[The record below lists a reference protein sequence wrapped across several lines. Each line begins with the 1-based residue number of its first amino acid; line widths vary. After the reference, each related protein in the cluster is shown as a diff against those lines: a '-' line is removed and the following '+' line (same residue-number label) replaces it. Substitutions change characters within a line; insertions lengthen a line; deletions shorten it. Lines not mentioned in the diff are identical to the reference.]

1 MSGGYGKSGVG
12 FGLTRDQ
19 SVEMIV
25 RTCIDNGITD
35 HRQIAYVL
43 ATAQHESR
51 NFAAPE
57 EDWGR
62 KQAVDLRY
70 FGGEE
75 YYGRGFAHLTHV
87 NNYER
92 LGEALGMGRE
102 LAEHPE
108 RAAEAEIATKVLV
121 VGMRDGMFGARL
133 SDNINADHVD
143 YRQARASVNGGELNN
158 GSPYPDSIATLATGW
173 ESQVAGLVQLVQ
185 QPDFQMPVPTAQVAA
200 VAIDLKRGDA
210 SEQVLEAQQY
220 LQRLDVRNNANAA
233 INPDGD
239 FGPSTEQAV
248 RRFQTERGITPANG
262 HIDDA
267 LLQRMRTDTLAVD
280 PDFKRR
286 TVTDLTGPLADGN
299 LGPGEKGEPV
309 FEMRRQLEALGYLP
323 VPNPRAERDARTFDA
338 GMQAAMREFQQDQGL
353 PLRPGNIIDEDARRQ
368 LNDAAVAR
376 EYAPTTEFAR
386 AENWPPERPPYTRTE
401 FQPEQVQARQQAAAA
416 QAAPA
421 PDATE
426 VTPAPSQPRSAVES
440 LSPNDAALF
449 ERIRQGTPD
458 DIGDGHVMQ
467 AVLESKR
474 NGIQDAE
481 RVDRVMVAG
490 DRLWVAGLIPGERA
504 SVDTAQ
510 PARSMDETAR
520 ELTGDNQQ
528 REQQLAIDTRQ
539 HENRGP
545 SLA

>member
-1 MSGGYGKSGVG
+1 MSGGYGKGGVG

-51 NFAAPE
+51 DFAAPE

-75 YYGRGFAHLTHV
+75 YFGRGFAHLTHV

-102 LAEHPE
+102 LVEHPE
-108 RAAEAEIATKVLV
+108 RAAQAEIATKVLV

-133 SDNINADHVD
+133 SDNVNANHAD
-143 YRQARASVNGGELNN
+143 YRQARASVNGGELIN
-158 GSPYPDSIATLATGW
+158 GSPYPDAIATLATGW
-173 ESQVAGLVQLVQ
+173 ESQVAGLVQRVQ
-185 QPDFQMPVPTAQVAA
+185 QPGFQMPVPTLQAPAGA
-200 VAIDLKRGDA
+200 MDLHRRDA
-210 SEQVLEAQQY
+210 NQQVLEAQQY
-220 LQRLDVRNNANAA
+220 LQRLDIRNNANAA
-233 INPDGD
+233 IKPDGD
-239 FGPSTEQAV
+239 FGASTEQAV
-248 RRFQTERGITPANG
+248 RRFQTERGISPANG
-262 HIDDA
+262 RIDDA
-267 LLQRMRTDTLAVD
+267 LLERMRSDTLAVD

-309 FEMRRQLEALGYLP
+309 FEMRRQLEALGYLTEP
-323 VPNPRAERDARTFDA
+323 KPRAEREARTFDA
-338 GMQAAMREFQQDQGL
+338 GMQAAMRTFQQDYGL
-353 PLRPGNIIDEDARRQ
+353 PLRPGGIIDADARRQ

-376 EYAPTTEFAR
+376 EHAPTTEFDR
-386 AENWPPERPPYTRTE
+386 AENWPPQRPPYTRAE
-401 FQPEQVQARQQAAAA
+401 FQPEQVQARQQAAANPPVA
-416 QAAPA
+416 GPA
-421 PDATE
+421 
-426 VTPAPSQPRSAVES
+426 TPEPALQPNGVES
-440 LSPNDAALF
+440 LSPRDAALF
-449 ERIRQGTPD
+449 ERIRQGVPGS
-458 DIGDGHVMQ
+458 IGDEHVMQ

-474 NGIQDAE
+474 NGIDDAA
-481 RVDRVMVAG
+481 RVDRVMMAG

-510 PARSMDETAR
+510 PARSMEQTVNDLA
-520 ELTGDNQQ
+520 GDNRQ
-528 REQQLAIDTRQ
+528 REHQLAVDSRQ
-539 HENRGP
+539 HESRGP
-545 SLA
+545 SMA

>member
-1 MSGGYGKSGVG
+1 MSEGYGKGGSG

-51 NFAAPE
+51 DFAAPE

-75 YYGRGFAHLTHV
+75 YFGRGFAHLTHV

-92 LGEALGMGRE
+92 LGEALGIGRE
-102 LAEHPE
+102 LVEHPE
-108 RAAEAEIATKVLV
+108 RAAQADIATKVLV
-121 VGMRDGMFGARL
+121 VGMRDGLFGARL
-133 SDNINADHVD
+133 SDNVNANHAD

-158 GSPYPDSIATLATGW
+158 GSPYPDAIATRATEW
-173 ESQVAGLVQLVQ
+173 ESQVAGLVQRVQ
-185 QPDFQMPVPTAQVAA
+185 QPGFQMPVPTPQTPTGAM
-200 VAIDLKRGDA
+200 DLHRGDA
-210 SEQVLEAQQY
+210 NQHVLEAQQY
-220 LQRLDVRNNANAA
+220 LQRLDIRNNANAA
-233 INPDGD
+233 IKPDGD
-239 FGPSTEQAV
+239 FGASTEQAV
-248 RRFQTERGITPANG
+248 RRFQTERGISPANG
-262 HIDDA
+262 RIDAA
-267 LLQRMRTDTLAVD
+267 LLERMRSDTLAVD

-309 FEMRRQLEALGYLP
+309 FEMRRQLEALGYLTE
-323 VPNPRAERDARTFDA
+323 PNPRAERDARTFDA
-338 GMQAAMREFQQDQGL
+338 GMQAAMRNFQQDYGL
-353 PLRPGNIIDEDARRQ
+353 PLRPGGVIDADARRQ
-368 LNDAAVAR
+368 LNDATVAR
-376 EYAPTTEFAR
+376 EHAPTTEFDR
-386 AENWPPERPPYTRTE
+386 AENWPPQRPPYTRAE
-401 FQPEQVQARQQAAAA
+401 FQPEQVQARQQAAANA
-416 QAAPA
+416 PVAGPAAP
-421 PDATE
+421 E
-426 VTPAPSQPRSAVES
+426 PAPQPNGMES
-440 LSPNDAALF
+440 LSPRDAALF
-449 ERIRQGTPD
+449 ERIRQGVPGT
-458 DIGDGHVMQ
+458 IGDEHVMQ

-474 NGIQDAE
+474 NGIDDAA
-481 RVDRVMVAG
+481 RVDRVMMAG

-510 PARSMDETAR
+510 PARSMEETVNDLA
-520 ELTGDNQQ
+520 GDNRQ
-528 REQQLAIDTRQ
+528 REHQLTLESRH

-545 SLA
+545 SMA

>member
-1 MSGGYGKSGVG
+1 MSEGYGKGGSG

-51 NFAAPE
+51 DFAAPE

-75 YYGRGFAHLTHV
+75 YFGRGFAHLTHV

-92 LGEALGMGRE
+92 LGEALGIGRE
-102 LAEHPE
+102 LVEHPE
-108 RAAEAEIATKVLV
+108 RAAQADIATKVLV
-121 VGMRDGMFGARL
+121 VGMRDGLFGARL
-133 SDNINADHVD
+133 SDNVNANHAD

-158 GSPYPDSIATLATGW
+158 GSPYPDAIAARATEW
-173 ESQVAGLVQLVQ
+173 ESQVAGLVQRVQ
-185 QPDFQMPVPTAQVAA
+185 QPGFQMPVTTPQAPTGAM
-200 VAIDLKRGDA
+200 DLHRGDA
-210 SEQVLEAQQY
+210 NQHVLEAQQY
-220 LQRLDVRNNANAA
+220 LQRLDIRNNANAA
-233 INPDGD
+233 IKPDGD
-239 FGPSTEQAV
+239 FGASTEQAV
-248 RRFQTERGITPANG
+248 RRFQTERGISPANG
-262 HIDDA
+262 RIDAA
-267 LLQRMRTDTLAVD
+267 LLERMRSDTLAVD

-309 FEMRRQLEALGYLP
+309 FEMRRQLEALGYLTE
-323 VPNPRAERDARTFDA
+323 PNPRAERDARTFDA
-338 GMQAAMREFQQDQGL
+338 GMQAAMRNFQQDYGL
-353 PLRPGNIIDEDARRQ
+353 PLRPGGVIDTDARRQ

-376 EYAPTTEFAR
+376 EHAPTTEFDR
-386 AENWPPERPPYTRTE
+386 AENWPPQRPPYTRAE
-401 FQPEQVQARQQAAAA
+401 FQPEQVQARQQAAANA
-416 QAAPA
+416 PVAGPAAP
-421 PDATE
+421 E
-426 VTPAPSQPRSAVES
+426 PAPQPNGMES
-440 LSPNDAALF
+440 LSPRDAALF
-449 ERIRQGTPD
+449 ERIRQGVPGT
-458 DIGDGHVMQ
+458 IGDEHVMQ

-474 NGIQDAE
+474 NGIDDAA
-481 RVDRVMVAG
+481 RVDRVMMAG

-510 PARSMDETAR
+510 PARSMEETVNDLA
-520 ELTGDNQQ
+520 GDNRQ
-528 REQQLAIDTRQ
+528 REHQLTLESRQ

-545 SLA
+545 SMA

>member
-1 MSGGYGKSGVG
+1 MSEGYGKGGSG

-25 RTCIDNGITD
+25 RSCIDNGITD

-51 NFAAPE
+51 DFAAPE

-75 YYGRGFAHLTHV
+75 YFGRGFAHLTHV

-102 LAEHPE
+102 LVEHPE
-108 RAAEAEIATKVLV
+108 RAAQAEIATKVLV

-133 SDNINADHVD
+133 SDHVNANHAD

-158 GSPYPDSIATLATGW
+158 GSPYPDAIAARATEW
-173 ESQVAGLVQLVQ
+173 ESQVAGLVQRVQ
-185 QPDFQMPVPTAQVAA
+185 QPGFQMPVPTLQAPAGA
-200 VAIDLKRGDA
+200 MDLHRGDA
-210 SEQVLEAQQY
+210 NQQVLEAQQY
-220 LQRLDVRNNANAA
+220 LQRLDIRNNANAA
-233 INPDGD
+233 IKPDGD
-239 FGPSTEQAV
+239 FGASTEQAV
-248 RRFQTERGITPANG
+248 RRFQTERGIDPANG
-262 HIDDA
+262 RIDDA
-267 LLQRMRTDTLAVD
+267 LLERMRSDTLAVD

-299 LGPGEKGEPV
+299 LAPGEKGEPV
-309 FEMRRQLEALGYLP
+309 FEMRRQLEALGYLTE
-323 VPNPRAERDARTFDA
+323 PNPRAERDARTFDA
-338 GMQAAMREFQQDQGL
+338 GMQAAMRNFQQDYGL
-353 PLRPGNIIDEDARRQ
+353 PLRPGGVIDADARRQ
-368 LNDAAVAR
+368 LNDATVAR
-376 EYAPTTEFAR
+376 EHAPTTEFDR
-386 AENWPPERPPYTRTE
+386 AENWPPQRPPYTRAE
-401 FQPEQVQARQQAAAA
+401 FQPEQVRARQQAAANPPVA
-416 QAAPA
+416 GPAAP
-421 PDATE
+421 E
-426 VTPAPSQPRSAVES
+426 PAPQPNGVES
-440 LSPNDAALF
+440 LSPRDAALF
-449 ERIRQGTPD
+449 ERIRQGVPGT
-458 DIGDGHVMQ
+458 IGDEHVMQ

-474 NGIQDAE
+474 NGIDDAA
-481 RVDRVMVAG
+481 RVDRVMMAG

-510 PARSMDETAR
+510 PARSMEESVNDLA
-520 ELTGDNQQ
+520 GDNRQ
-528 REQQLAIDTRQ
+528 REHQLALESRQ

-545 SLA
+545 SMA

>member
-19 SVEMIV
+19 SIEMIV

-51 NFAAPE
+51 DFAAPE

-121 VGMRDGMFGARL
+121 VGMRDGMFGTRL
-133 SDNINADHVD
+133 SNNINANHVD

-173 ESQVAGLVQLVQ
+173 ESQVAGLVQRVQ
-185 QPDFQMPVPTAQVAA
+185 QPDFQMPVPTNQAPAA
-200 VAIDLKRGDA
+200 AMDLQRGDA
-210 SEQVLEAQQY
+210 SQHVLEAQQY
-220 LQRLDVRNNANAA
+220 LQRLGMRNNANAE
-233 INPDGD
+233 IRPDGD
-239 FGPSTEQAV
+239 FGSSTEQAV
-248 RRFQTERGITPANG
+248 RRFQTERGISPANG
-262 HIDDA
+262 HIDEA
-267 LLQRMRTDTLAVD
+267 LLQRLRSDTLTLD

-299 LGPGEKGEPV
+299 LQPGERGEPV
-309 FEMRRQLEALGYLP
+309 FEMRRQLEALGYLAEPNPARSAPRAALMQTCRPRCASSSLIRACRCARAASLMKMRDASLTMLPWRGNMPPPPNSTASRTGRHSARPIP
-323 VPNPRAERDARTFDA
+323 VPNSSRTRCRH
-338 GMQAAMREFQQDQGL
+338 GS
-353 PLRPGNIIDEDARRQ
+353 RRQ
-368 LNDAAVAR
+368 PILQRLHPEPWN
-376 EYAPTTEFAR
+376 EYLH
-386 AENWPPERPPYTRTE
+386 
-401 FQPEQVQARQQAAAA
+401 
-416 QAAPA
+416 
-421 PDATE
+421 
-426 VTPAPSQPRSAVES
+426 SSAVPS
-440 LSPNDAALF
+440 SRFRRTMPRCSSASAGAHQALLAMSTSC
-449 ERIRQGTPD
+449 RRYWNPSATASRMPSVW
-458 DIGDGHVMQ
+458 IG
-467 AVLESKR
+467 
-474 NGIQDAE
+474 
-481 RVDRVMVAG
+481 
-490 DRLWVAGLIPGERA
+490 
-504 SVDTAQ
+504 
-510 PARSMDETAR
+510 
-520 ELTGDNQQ
+520 
-528 REQQLAIDTRQ
+528 
-539 HENRGP
+539 
-545 SLA
+545 

>member
-1 MSGGYGKSGVG
+1 MSEGYGKGGSG

-51 NFAAPE
+51 DFAAPE

-75 YYGRGFAHLTHV
+75 YFGRGFAHLTHV

-102 LAEHPE
+102 LVEHPE
-108 RAAEAEIATKVLV
+108 RAAQAEIATKVLV

-133 SDNINADHVD
+133 SDHVNANHAD

-158 GSPYPDSIATLATGW
+158 GSPYPDAIAARATEW
-173 ESQVAGLVQLVQ
+173 ESQVAGLVQRVQ
-185 QPDFQMPVPTAQVAA
+185 QPGFQMPVPTLQAPAGA
-200 VAIDLKRGDA
+200 MDLHRGDA
-210 SEQVLEAQQY
+210 NQQVLEAQQY
-220 LQRLDVRNNANAA
+220 LQRLDIRNNANAA
-233 INPDGD
+233 IKPDGD
-239 FGPSTEQAV
+239 FGASTEQAV
-248 RRFQTERGITPANG
+248 RRYQTERGIDPANG
-262 HIDDA
+262 RIDDA
-267 LLQRMRTDTLAVD
+267 LLERMRSDTLAVD

-309 FEMRRQLEALGYLP
+309 FEMRRQLEALGYLTE
-323 VPNPRAERDARTFDA
+323 PNPRAERDARTFDA
-338 GMQAAMREFQQDQGL
+338 GMQAAMRNFQQDYGL
-353 PLRPGNIIDEDARRQ
+353 PLRPGGVIDADARRQ

-376 EYAPTTEFAR
+376 EHAPTTEFDR
-386 AENWPPERPPYTRTE
+386 AENWPPQRPPYTRAE
-401 FQPEQVQARQQAAAA
+401 FQPEQVRARQQAAANPPVA
-416 QAAPA
+416 GPAAP
-421 PDATE
+421 E
-426 VTPAPSQPRSAVES
+426 PAPQPNGVES
-440 LSPNDAALF
+440 LSPRDAALF
-449 ERIRQGTPD
+449 ERIRQGVPGT
-458 DIGDGHVMQ
+458 IGDEHVMQ

-474 NGIQDAE
+474 NGIDDAA
-481 RVDRVMVAG
+481 RVDRVMMAG

-510 PARSMDETAR
+510 PARSMEESVNDLA
-520 ELTGDNQQ
+520 GDNRQ
-528 REQQLAIDTRQ
+528 REHQLALESRQ

-545 SLA
+545 SMA

>member
-1 MSGGYGKSGVG
+1 MSEGYGKGGSG

-51 NFAAPE
+51 DFAAPE

-75 YYGRGFAHLTHV
+75 YFGRGFAHLTHV

-92 LGEALGMGRE
+92 LGEALGIGRE
-102 LAEHPE
+102 LVEHPE
-108 RAAEAEIATKVLV
+108 RAAQADIATKVLV
-121 VGMRDGMFGARL
+121 VGMRDGLFGARL
-133 SDNINADHVD
+133 SDNVNANHAD

-158 GSPYPDSIATLATGW
+158 GSPYPDAIATRATEW
-173 ESQVAGLVQLVQ
+173 ESQVAGLVQRVQ
-185 QPDFQMPVPTAQVAA
+185 QPGFQMPVPTPQTPTGAM
-200 VAIDLKRGDA
+200 DLHRGDA
-210 SEQVLEAQQY
+210 NQHVLEAQQY

-233 INPDGD
+233 IKPDGD
-239 FGPSTEQAV
+239 FGASTEQAV
-248 RRFQTERGITPANG
+248 RRFQTERGISPANG
-262 HIDDA
+262 RIDAA
-267 LLQRMRTDTLAVD
+267 LLERMRSDTLAVD

-309 FEMRRQLEALGYLP
+309 FEMRRQLEALGYLTE
-323 VPNPRAERDARTFDA
+323 PNPRAERDARTFDA
-338 GMQAAMREFQQDQGL
+338 GMQAAMRNFQQDYGL
-353 PLRPGNIIDEDARRQ
+353 PLRPGGVIDTDARRQ

-376 EYAPTTEFAR
+376 EHAPTTEFDR
-386 AENWPPERPPYTRTE
+386 AENWPPQRPPYTRAE
-401 FQPEQVQARQQAAAA
+401 FQPEQVQARQQAAANA
-416 QAAPA
+416 PVAGPAAP
-421 PDATE
+421 E
-426 VTPAPSQPRSAVES
+426 PAPQPNGMES
-440 LSPNDAALF
+440 LSPRDAALF
-449 ERIRQGTPD
+449 ERIRQGVPGT
-458 DIGDGHVMQ
+458 IGDEHVMQ

-474 NGIQDAE
+474 NGIDDAA
-481 RVDRVMVAG
+481 RVDRVMMAG

-510 PARSMDETAR
+510 PARSMEETVNDLA
-520 ELTGDNQQ
+520 GDNRQ
-528 REQQLAIDTRQ
+528 REHQLTLESRH

-545 SLA
+545 SMA

>member
-1 MSGGYGKSGVG
+1 MSEGYGKGGSG

-51 NFAAPE
+51 DFAAPE

-75 YYGRGFAHLTHV
+75 YFGRGFAHLTHV

-102 LAEHPE
+102 LVEHPE
-108 RAAEAEIATKVLV
+108 RAAQAEIATKVLV

-133 SDNINADHVD
+133 SDHVNANHAD

-158 GSPYPDSIATLATGW
+158 GSPYPDAIAARATEW
-173 ESQVAGLVQLVQ
+173 ESQVAGLVQRVQ
-185 QPDFQMPVPTAQVAA
+185 QPGFQMPVPTLQAPAGA
-200 VAIDLKRGDA
+200 MDLHRGDA
-210 SEQVLEAQQY
+210 NQQVLEAQQY
-220 LQRLDVRNNANAA
+220 LQRLDIRNNANAA
-233 INPDGD
+233 IKPDGD
-239 FGPSTEQAV
+239 FGASTEQAV
-248 RRFQTERGITPANG
+248 RRFQTERGIDPANG
-262 HIDDA
+262 RIDDA
-267 LLQRMRTDTLAVD
+267 LLERMRSDTLAVD
-280 PDFKRR
+280 PNFKRR

-299 LGPGEKGEPV
+299 LAPGEKGEPV
-309 FEMRRQLEALGYLP
+309 FEMRRQLEALGYLTE
-323 VPNPRAERDARTFDA
+323 PNPRAERDARTFDA
-338 GMQAAMREFQQDQGL
+338 GMQAAMRNFQQDYGL
-353 PLRPGNIIDEDARRQ
+353 PLRPGGVIDADARRQ
-368 LNDAAVAR
+368 LNDATVAR
-376 EYAPTTEFAR
+376 EHAPTTEFDR
-386 AENWPPERPPYTRTE
+386 AENWPPQRPPYTRAE
-401 FQPEQVQARQQAAAA
+401 FQPEQVRARQQAAANPPVA
-416 QAAPA
+416 GPAAP
-421 PDATE
+421 E
-426 VTPAPSQPRSAVES
+426 PAPQPNGVES
-440 LSPNDAALF
+440 LSPRDAALF
-449 ERIRQGTPD
+449 ERIRQGVPGT
-458 DIGDGHVMQ
+458 IGDEHVMQ

-474 NGIQDAE
+474 NGIDDAA
-481 RVDRVMVAG
+481 RVDRVMMAG

-510 PARSMDETAR
+510 PARSMEESVNDLA
-520 ELTGDNQQ
+520 GDNRQ
-528 REQQLAIDTRQ
+528 REHQLALESRQ

-545 SLA
+545 SMA

>member
-1 MSGGYGKSGVG
+1 MSEGYGKGGSG
-12 FGLTRDQ
+12 FGLTRNQ

-51 NFAAPE
+51 DFAAPE

-75 YYGRGFAHLTHV
+75 YFGRGFAHLTHV
-87 NNYER
+87 TNYER

-102 LAEHPE
+102 LVEHPE
-108 RAAEAEIATKVLV
+108 RAARADIATKVLV

-133 SDNINADHVD
+133 SDNVNANHAD

-158 GSPYPDSIATLATGW
+158 GSPYPDAIATLATGW
-173 ESQVAGLVQLVQ
+173 ESQVAGLVQRVQ
-185 QPDFQMPVPTAQVAA
+185 QPGFQMPVPTAQAPA
-200 VAIDLKRGDA
+200 GAMDLHRGDA
-210 SEQVLEAQQY
+210 NQQVLEAQQY
-220 LQRLDVRNNANAA
+220 LQRLDIRNNANAA
-233 INPDGD
+233 IKPDGD
-239 FGPSTEQAV
+239 FGASTEQAV
-248 RRFQTERGITPANG
+248 RRFQTERGISPANG

-267 LLQRMRTDTLAVD
+267 LLERMRTDTLAVD

-286 TVTDLTGPLADGN
+286 TVTDLSGPLADGN

-309 FEMRRQLEALGYLP
+309 FEMRRQLEALGYLTE
-323 VPNPRAERDARTFDA
+323 PNPRAERQARTFDA
-338 GMQAAMREFQQDQGL
+338 GMQAAMRNFQQDYGL
-353 PLRPGNIIDEDARRQ
+353 PLRPGGVIDADARRQ

-376 EYAPTTEFAR
+376 EHAPTTEFDR
-386 AENWPPERPPYTRTE
+386 AENWPPQRPPYTRAE
-401 FQPEQVQARQQAAAA
+401 FQPEQVQARQQAAANPPVA
-416 QAAPA
+416 GPAPA
-421 PDATE
+421 E
-426 VTPAPSQPRSAVES
+426 PAPQRSGVES
-440 LSPNDAALF
+440 LSRRDAALF
-449 ERIRQGTPD
+449 ERIRQGVPGTV
-458 DIGDGHVMQ
+458 GDEHVMQ

-474 NGIQDAE
+474 NGIDDAA
-481 RVDRVMVAG
+481 RVDRVMMAG

-510 PARSMDETAR
+510 PARSMDDTVNDLSA
-520 ELTGDNQQ
+520 DNRQ
-528 REQQLAIDTRQ
+528 REQQLAIDSRQ

-545 SLA
+545 SMA

>member
-1 MSGGYGKSGVG
+1 MSEGYGKGGSG

-51 NFAAPE
+51 DFAAPE

-75 YYGRGFAHLTHV
+75 YFGRGFAHLTHV

-92 LGEALGMGRE
+92 LGEALGIGRE
-102 LAEHPE
+102 LVEHPE
-108 RAAEAEIATKVLV
+108 RAAQADIATKVLV
-121 VGMRDGMFGARL
+121 VGMRDGLFGARL
-133 SDNINADHVD
+133 SDNVNANHAD

-158 GSPYPDSIATLATGW
+158 GSPYPDAIATRATEW
-173 ESQVAGLVQLVQ
+173 ESQVAGLVQRVQ
-185 QPDFQMPVPTAQVAA
+185 QPGFQMPVPTPQAPTGAM
-200 VAIDLKRGDA
+200 DLHRGDA
-210 SEQVLEAQQY
+210 NQHVLEAQQY

-233 INPDGD
+233 IKPDGD
-239 FGPSTEQAV
+239 FGASTEQAV
-248 RRFQTERGITPANG
+248 RRFQTERGISPANG
-262 HIDDA
+262 RIDAA
-267 LLQRMRTDTLAVD
+267 LLERMRSDTLAVD

-309 FEMRRQLEALGYLP
+309 FEMRRQLEALGYLTE
-323 VPNPRAERDARTFDA
+323 PNPRAERDARTFDA
-338 GMQAAMREFQQDQGL
+338 GMQAAMRNFQQDYGL
-353 PLRPGNIIDEDARRQ
+353 PLRPGGVIDTDARRQ

-376 EYAPTTEFAR
+376 EHAPTTEFDR
-386 AENWPPERPPYTRTE
+386 AENWPPQRPPYTRAE
-401 FQPEQVQARQQAAAA
+401 FQPEQVQARQQAAANA
-416 QAAPA
+416 PVAGPAAP
-421 PDATE
+421 E
-426 VTPAPSQPRSAVES
+426 PAPQPNGMES
-440 LSPNDAALF
+440 LSPRDAALF
-449 ERIRQGTPD
+449 ERIRQGVPGT
-458 DIGDGHVMQ
+458 IGDEHVMQ

-474 NGIQDAE
+474 NGIDDAA
-481 RVDRVMVAG
+481 RVDRVMMAG

-510 PARSMDETAR
+510 PARSMEETVNDLA
-520 ELTGDNQQ
+520 GDNRQ
-528 REQQLAIDTRQ
+528 RERQLTLESRQ

-545 SLA
+545 SMA

>member
-1 MSGGYGKSGVG
+1 MSEGYGKGGSG

-25 RTCIDNGITD
+25 RTCIDNGVTD

-51 NFAAPE
+51 DFAAPE

-75 YYGRGFAHLTHV
+75 YFGRGFAHLTHV

-102 LAEHPE
+102 LVEHPE
-108 RAAEAEIATKVLV
+108 RAAQADIATKVLV
-121 VGMRDGMFGARL
+121 VGMRDGLFGARL
-133 SDNINADHVD
+133 SDNVNANHAD

-158 GSPYPDSIATLATGW
+158 GSPYPDAIATRATEW
-173 ESQVAGLVQLVQ
+173 ESQVAGLVQRVQ
-185 QPDFQMPVPTAQVAA
+185 QPGFQMPMPTPQAPAGA
-200 VAIDLKRGDA
+200 MDLHRGDA
-210 SEQVLEAQQY
+210 NQHVLEAQQY
-220 LQRLDVRNNANAA
+220 LQRLDIRNNANAA
-233 INPDGD
+233 IKPDGD
-239 FGPSTEQAV
+239 FGASTEQAV
-248 RRFQTERGITPANG
+248 RRFQTERGISPANG
-262 HIDDA
+262 RIDAA
-267 LLQRMRTDTLAVD
+267 LLERMRSDTLAVD

-309 FEMRRQLEALGYLP
+309 FEMRRQLEALGYLTE
-323 VPNPRAERDARTFDA
+323 PNPRAERDARTFDA
-338 GMQAAMREFQQDQGL
+338 GMQAAMRNFQQDYGL
-353 PLRPGNIIDEDARRQ
+353 PLRPGGVIDTDARRQ

-376 EYAPTTEFAR
+376 EHAPTTEFDR
-386 AENWPPERPPYTRTE
+386 AENWPPQRPPYTRAE
-401 FQPEQVQARQQAAAA
+401 FQPEQVQARQQAAANA
-416 QAAPA
+416 PVAGPAAP
-421 PDATE
+421 E
-426 VTPAPSQPRSAVES
+426 PAPQPNGMES
-440 LSPNDAALF
+440 LSPRDAALF
-449 ERIRQGTPD
+449 ERIRQGVPGT
-458 DIGDGHVMQ
+458 IGDEHVMQ

-474 NGIQDAE
+474 NGIDDAA
-481 RVDRVMVAG
+481 RVDRVMMAG

-510 PARSMDETAR
+510 PARSMEETVNDLA
-520 ELTGDNQQ
+520 GDNRQ
-528 REQQLAIDTRQ
+528 REHQLTLESRQ

-545 SLA
+545 SMA

>member
-1 MSGGYGKSGVG
+1 MSDGYGKSSVG

-19 SVEMIV
+19 SVAMIV

-51 NFAAPE
+51 DFAAPE

-133 SDNINADHVD
+133 SDHINSNHVD

-158 GSPYPDSIATLATGW
+158 GSPYPDSIAVLATGW
-173 ESQVAGLVQLVQ
+173 ETEVAGLVQRVQ
-185 QPDFQMPVPTAQVAA
+185 QPGFQMPVPTSQGPVAA
-200 VAIDLKRGDA
+200 MDLHRGDA
-210 SEQVLEAQQY
+210 SQHVFEAQQY
-220 LQRLDVRNNANAA
+220 LQRLGMRNNANVE
-233 INPDGD
+233 IKPDGD
-239 FGPSTEQAV
+239 FGASTEQAV
-248 RRFQTERGITPANG
+248 LRFQTERGIIPANG
-262 HIDDA
+262 HIDEA
-267 LLQRMRTDTLAVD
+267 LMQRLRADTLTLD

-286 TVTDLTGPLADGN
+286 SVTDLTGPLADGN
-299 LGPGEKGEPV
+299 LQPGERGEPV
-309 FEMRRQLEALGYLP
+309 FEMRRQLEALGYLTE
-323 VPNPRAERDARTFDA
+323 PNQRQERAARTYDA
-338 GMQAAMREFQQDQGL
+338 DMQAAMRSFQQDQGL
-353 PLRPGNIIDEDARRQ
+353 PLRPGGVIDGDARHQ
-368 LNDAAVAR
+368 LNDAAVAI
-376 EYAPTTEFAR
+376 EHAPTTEFDR
-386 AENWPPERPPYTRTE
+386 AENWPPQRPPYTRTE
-401 FQPEQVQARQQAAAA
+401 FQPDQVQARQQAVADPVVPASEQA
-416 QAAPA
+416 ELAWVQPGSAAP
-421 PDATE
+421 
-426 VTPAPSQPRSAVES
+426 S

-449 ERIRQGTPD
+449 QRIRDGAPD
-458 DIGDGHVMQ
+458 AVGDDHVLQ

-474 NGIQDAE
+474 NGIQSAE

-520 ELTGDNQQ
+520 ELSSESLQ
-528 REQQLAIDTRQ
+528 REQQWAIDTRQ

-545 SLA
+545 SLV

>member
-1 MSGGYGKSGVG
+1 MSEGYGKGGSG

-51 NFAAPE
+51 DFAAPE

-75 YYGRGFAHLTHV
+75 YFGRGFAHLTHV

-92 LGEALGMGRE
+92 LGEALGIGRE
-102 LAEHPE
+102 LVEHPE
-108 RAAEAEIATKVLV
+108 RAAQADIATKVLV
-121 VGMRDGMFGARL
+121 VGMRDGLFGARL
-133 SDNINADHVD
+133 SDNVNANHAD

-158 GSPYPDSIATLATGW
+158 GSPYPDAIATRATEW
-173 ESQVAGLVQLVQ
+173 ESQVAGLVQRVQ
-185 QPDFQMPVPTAQVAA
+185 QPGFQMPVPTPQTPTGAM
-200 VAIDLKRGDA
+200 DLHRGDA
-210 SEQVLEAQQY
+210 NQHVLEAQQY

-233 INPDGD
+233 IKPDGD
-239 FGPSTEQAV
+239 FGASTEQAV
-248 RRFQTERGITPANG
+248 RRFQTERGISPANG
-262 HIDDA
+262 RIDAA
-267 LLQRMRTDTLAVD
+267 LLERMRSDTLAVD

-309 FEMRRQLEALGYLP
+309 FEMRRQLEALGYLTE
-323 VPNPRAERDARTFDA
+323 PNPRAERDARTFDA
-338 GMQAAMREFQQDQGL
+338 GMQAAMRNFQQAYGL
-353 PLRPGNIIDEDARRQ
+353 PLRPGGVIDTDARRQ

-376 EYAPTTEFAR
+376 EHAPTTEFDR
-386 AENWPPERPPYTRTE
+386 AENWPPQRPPYTRAE
-401 FQPEQVQARQQAAAA
+401 FQPEQVQARQQAAANA
-416 QAAPA
+416 PVAGPAAP
-421 PDATE
+421 E
-426 VTPAPSQPRSAVES
+426 PAPQPNGMES
-440 LSPNDAALF
+440 LSPRDAALF
-449 ERIRQGTPD
+449 ERIRQGVPGT
-458 DIGDGHVMQ
+458 IGDEHVMQ

-474 NGIQDAE
+474 NGIDDAA
-481 RVDRVMVAG
+481 RVDRVMMAG

-510 PARSMDETAR
+510 PARSMEETVNDLA
-520 ELTGDNQQ
+520 GDNRQ
-528 REQQLAIDTRQ
+528 REHQLTLESRQ

-545 SLA
+545 SMA

>member
-1 MSGGYGKSGVG
+1 MSEGYGKGGVG

-51 NFAAPE
+51 DFAAPE

-75 YYGRGFAHLTHV
+75 YFGRGFAHLTHV

-102 LAEHPE
+102 LVEHPE
-108 RAAEAEIATKVLV
+108 RAAQAEIATKVLV

-133 SDNINADHVD
+133 SDNVNANHAD

-158 GSPYPDSIATLATGW
+158 GSPYPDAIATRATEW
-173 ESQVAGLVQLVQ
+173 ESQVAGLVQRVQ
-185 QPDFQMPVPTAQVAA
+185 QPGFQMPVPTFQAPAGA
-200 VAIDLKRGDA
+200 MDLHRGDA
-210 SEQVLEAQQY
+210 NQQVLEAQQY
-220 LQRLDVRNNANAA
+220 LQRLDIRNNANAA
-233 INPDGD
+233 IKPDGD
-239 FGPSTEQAV
+239 FGASTEQAV
-248 RRFQTERGITPANG
+248 RRFQTERGISPANG
-262 HIDDA
+262 RIDDA
-267 LLQRMRTDTLAVD
+267 LLERMRSDTLAVD

-309 FEMRRQLEALGYLP
+309 FEMRRQLEALGYLTE
-323 VPNPRAERDARTFDA
+323 PNPRAERDARTFDT
-338 GMQAAMREFQQDQGL
+338 GMQAAMRNFQQDYGL
-353 PLRPGNIIDEDARRQ
+353 PLRPGGVIDADTRRQ

-376 EYAPTTEFAR
+376 EHAPTTEFDR
-386 AENWPPERPPYTRTE
+386 AENWPPQRPPYTRAE
-401 FQPEQVQARQQAAAA
+401 FQPEQVQARQQAAANPPVA
-416 QAAPA
+416 GPATPEPA
-421 PDATE
+421 P
-426 VTPAPSQPRSAVES
+426 QPNGVES
-440 LSPNDAALF
+440 LSPRDAALF
-449 ERIRQGTPD
+449 ERIRQGAPGT
-458 DIGDGHVMQ
+458 IGDEHVMQ

-474 NGIQDAE
+474 NGIDDAA
-481 RVDRVMVAG
+481 RVDRVMMAG

-510 PARSMDETAR
+510 PARSMDDTVND
-520 ELTGDNQQ
+520 LSTDNRQ
-528 REQQLAIDTRQ
+528 REQQIALDSRQ

-545 SLA
+545 SMA

>member
-1 MSGGYGKSGVG
+1 MSEGYGKGGSG

-25 RTCIDNGITD
+25 RTCIDNGVTD

-51 NFAAPE
+51 DFAAPE

-75 YYGRGFAHLTHV
+75 YFGRGFAHLTHV

-102 LAEHPE
+102 LVEHPE
-108 RAAEAEIATKVLV
+108 RAAQADIATKVLV
-121 VGMRDGMFGARL
+121 VGMRDGLFGARL
-133 SDNINADHVD
+133 SDNVNANHAD

-158 GSPYPDSIATLATGW
+158 GSPYPDAIATRATEW
-173 ESQVAGLVQLVQ
+173 ESQVAGLVQRVQ
-185 QPDFQMPVPTAQVAA
+185 QPGFQMPMPTPQAPAGA
-200 VAIDLKRGDA
+200 MDLHRGDA
-210 SEQVLEAQQY
+210 NHHVLEAQQY
-220 LQRLDVRNNANAA
+220 LQRLDIRNNANAA
-233 INPDGD
+233 IKPDGD
-239 FGPSTEQAV
+239 FGASTEQAV
-248 RRFQTERGITPANG
+248 RRFQTERGISPANG
-262 HIDDA
+262 RIDAA
-267 LLQRMRTDTLAVD
+267 LLERMRSDTLAVD

-309 FEMRRQLEALGYLP
+309 FEMRRQLEALGYLTE
-323 VPNPRAERDARTFDA
+323 PNPRAERDARTFDA
-338 GMQAAMREFQQDQGL
+338 GMQAAMRNFQQDYGL
-353 PLRPGNIIDEDARRQ
+353 PLRPGGVIDTDARRQ

-376 EYAPTTEFAR
+376 EHAPTTEFDR
-386 AENWPPERPPYTRTE
+386 AENWPPQRPPYTRAE
-401 FQPEQVQARQQAAAA
+401 FQPEQVQARQQAAANA
-416 QAAPA
+416 PVAGPAAP
-421 PDATE
+421 E
-426 VTPAPSQPRSAVES
+426 PAPQPNGMES
-440 LSPNDAALF
+440 LSPRDAALF
-449 ERIRQGTPD
+449 ERIRQGVPGT
-458 DIGDGHVMQ
+458 IGDEHVMQ

-474 NGIQDAE
+474 NGIDDAA
-481 RVDRVMVAG
+481 RVDRVMMAG

-510 PARSMDETAR
+510 PARSMEETVNDLA
-520 ELTGDNQQ
+520 GDNRQ
-528 REQQLAIDTRQ
+528 REHQLTLESRQ

-545 SLA
+545 SMA

>member
-19 SVEMIV
+19 SIEMIV

-51 NFAAPE
+51 DFAAPE

-121 VGMRDGMFGARL
+121 VGMRDGMFGTRL
-133 SDNINADHVD
+133 SNNINANHVD

-173 ESQVAGLVQLVQ
+173 ESQVAGLVQRVQ
-185 QPDFQMPVPTAQVAA
+185 QPDFQMPVPTNQAPAA
-200 VAIDLKRGDA
+200 AMDLQRGDA
-210 SEQVLEAQQY
+210 SQHVLEAQQY
-220 LQRLDVRNNANAA
+220 LQRLGMRNNANAE
-233 INPDGD
+233 IRPDGD
-239 FGPSTEQAV
+239 FGSSTEQAV
-248 RRFQTERGITPANG
+248 RRFQTERGISPANG
-262 HIDDA
+262 HIDEA
-267 LLQRMRTDTLAVD
+267 LLQRLRSDTLTLD

-299 LGPGEKGEPV
+299 LQPGERGEPV
-309 FEMRRQLEALGYLP
+309 FEMRRQLEALGYLAE
-323 VPNPRAERDARTFDA
+323 PNPRQERAARSFDA
-338 GMQAAMREFQQDQGL
+338 DMQAAMREFQLDQGL
-353 PLRPGNIIDEDARRQ
+353 PLRPGGIIDEDARRQ

-376 EYAPTTEFAR
+376 EHAPTTEFDR
-386 AENWPPERPPYTRTE
+386 VENWPPQRPPYTRAE
-401 FQPEQVQARQQAAAA
+401 FQPDQVQVRQQATANPAALAPGAMERVPA
-416 QAAPA
+416 Q
-421 PDATE
+421 
-426 VTPAPSQPRSAVES
+426 QRSPFES

-449 ERIRQGTPD
+449 ERIRGGTPGA
-458 DIGDGHVMQ
+458 IGDEYVLQ

-474 NGIQDAE
+474 NGIQNAE

-510 PARSMDETAR
+510 PARSIHDTAR
-520 ELTGDNQQ
+520 ELSNDNQQ
-528 REQQLAIDTRQ
+528 REQQWAMDTRQ

>member
-1 MSGGYGKSGVG
+1 MSEGYGKGGSG

-51 NFAAPE
+51 DFAAPE

-75 YYGRGFAHLTHV
+75 YFGRGFAHLTHV

-102 LAEHPE
+102 LVEHPE
-108 RAAEAEIATKVLV
+108 RAAQADIATKVLV
-121 VGMRDGMFGARL
+121 VGMRDGLFGARL
-133 SDNINADHVD
+133 SDNVNANHAD

-158 GSPYPDSIATLATGW
+158 GSPYPDAIATRATEW
-173 ESQVAGLVQLVQ
+173 ESQVAGLVQRVQ
-185 QPDFQMPVPTAQVAA
+185 QPGFQMPVPPPQAPTGAM
-200 VAIDLKRGDA
+200 DLHRGDA
-210 SEQVLEAQQY
+210 NQHVLEAQQY
-220 LQRLDVRNNANAA
+220 LQRLDIRDNANAA
-233 INPDGD
+233 IKPDGD
-239 FGPSTEQAV
+239 FGASTEQAV
-248 RRFQTERGITPANG
+248 RRFQTERGISPANG
-262 HIDDA
+262 RIDDA
-267 LLQRMRTDTLAVD
+267 LLERMRSDTLAVD

-309 FEMRRQLEALGYLP
+309 FEMRRQLEALGYLTE
-323 VPNPRAERDARTFDA
+323 PNPRAERDARTFDA
-338 GMQAAMREFQQDQGL
+338 GMQAAMRNFQQDYGL
-353 PLRPGNIIDEDARRQ
+353 PLRPGGVIDTDARRQ

-376 EYAPTTEFAR
+376 EHAPTTEFDR
-386 AENWPPERPPYTRTE
+386 AENWPPQRPPYTRAE
-401 FQPEQVQARQQAAAA
+401 FQPEQVQARQQAAANA
-416 QAAPA
+416 PVAGPAAP
-421 PDATE
+421 E
-426 VTPAPSQPRSAVES
+426 PAPQSNGMES
-440 LSPNDAALF
+440 LSPRDAALF
-449 ERIRQGTPD
+449 DRIRQGVPGT
-458 DIGDGHVMQ
+458 IGDEHVMQ

-474 NGIQDAE
+474 NGIDDAA
-481 RVDRVMVAG
+481 RVDRVMMAG

-510 PARSMDETAR
+510 PARSMEETVNDLA
-520 ELTGDNQQ
+520 GDDRQ
-528 REQQLAIDTRQ
+528 REHQLTLESRQ

-545 SLA
+545 SMA

>member
-1 MSGGYGKSGVG
+1 MSEGYGKGGSG

-51 NFAAPE
+51 DFAAPE

-75 YYGRGFAHLTHV
+75 YFGRGFAHLTHV

-92 LGEALGMGRE
+92 LGEALGIGRE
-102 LAEHPE
+102 LVEHPE
-108 RAAEAEIATKVLV
+108 RAAQADIATKVLV
-121 VGMRDGMFGARL
+121 VGMRDGLFGARL
-133 SDNINADHVD
+133 SDNVNANHAD

-158 GSPYPDSIATLATGW
+158 GSPYPDAIATRATEW
-173 ESQVAGLVQLVQ
+173 ESQVAGLVQRVQ
-185 QPDFQMPVPTAQVAA
+185 QPGFQMPVPTPQTPTGAM
-200 VAIDLKRGDA
+200 DLHRGDA
-210 SEQVLEAQQY
+210 NQHVLEAQQY

-233 INPDGD
+233 IKPDGD
-239 FGPSTEQAV
+239 FGASTEQAV
-248 RRFQTERGITPANG
+248 RRFQTERGISPANG
-262 HIDDA
+262 RIDAA
-267 LLQRMRTDTLAVD
+267 LLERMRSDTLAVD

-309 FEMRRQLEALGYLP
+309 FEMRRQLEALGYLTE
-323 VPNPRAERDARTFDA
+323 PNPRAERDARTFDA
-338 GMQAAMREFQQDQGL
+338 GMQAAMRNFQQDYGL
-353 PLRPGNIIDEDARRQ
+353 PLRPGGVIDTDARRQ

-376 EYAPTTEFAR
+376 EHAPTTEFDR
-386 AENWPPERPPYTRTE
+386 AENWPPQRPPYTRAE
-401 FQPEQVQARQQAAAA
+401 FQPEQVQARQQAAANA
-416 QAAPA
+416 PVAGPAAP
-421 PDATE
+421 E
-426 VTPAPSQPRSAVES
+426 PAPQPNGMES
-440 LSPNDAALF
+440 LSPRDAALF
-449 ERIRQGTPD
+449 ERIRQGVPGT
-458 DIGDGHVMQ
+458 IGDEHVMQ

-474 NGIQDAE
+474 NGIDDAG
-481 RVDRVMVAG
+481 RVDRVMMAG

-510 PARSMDETAR
+510 PARSMEETVNDLA
-520 ELTGDNQQ
+520 GDNRQ
-528 REQQLAIDTRQ
+528 REHQLTLESRQ

-545 SLA
+545 SMA

>member
-1 MSGGYGKSGVG
+1 MSEGYGKGGSG

-51 NFAAPE
+51 DFAAPE

-75 YYGRGFAHLTHV
+75 YFGRGFAHLTHV

-102 LAEHPE
+102 LVEHPE
-108 RAAEAEIATKVLV
+108 RAAQAEIATRVLV

-133 SDNINADHVD
+133 SDNVNANHAD

-158 GSPYPDSIATLATGW
+158 GSPYPDAIATLATGW
-173 ESQVAGLVQLVQ
+173 ESQVAGLVQRVQ
-185 QPDFQMPVPTAQVAA
+185 QPGFQMPVPTLQAPAA
-200 VAIDLKRGDA
+200 AMDLHRGDA
-210 SEQVLEAQQY
+210 NQQVLEAQQY
-220 LQRLDVRNNANAA
+220 LQRLDIRNNANAA
-233 INPDGD
+233 IKPDGD
-239 FGPSTEQAV
+239 FGASTEQAV
-248 RRFQTERGITPANG
+248 RRFQTERGISPANG
-262 HIDDA
+262 RIDDA
-267 LLQRMRTDTLAVD
+267 LLERMRSDTLAVD

-309 FEMRRQLEALGYLP
+309 FEMRRQLEALGYLTE
-323 VPNPRAERDARTFDA
+323 PNPRVERDARTFDT
-338 GMQAAMREFQQDQGL
+338 GMQAAMRNFQQDYGL
-353 PLRPGNIIDEDARRQ
+353 PLRPGGVIDADARRQ

-376 EYAPTTEFAR
+376 EHAPTTEFDR
-386 AENWPPERPPYTRTE
+386 AENWPPQRPPYTRAE
-401 FQPEQVQARQQAAAA
+401 FQPDQVQARQQAAANPPVA
-416 QAAPA
+416 GPATPEPA
-421 PDATE
+421 P
-426 VTPAPSQPRSAVES
+426 QPHGVES
-440 LSPNDAALF
+440 LSARDAALF
-449 ERIRQGTPD
+449 ERIRQGAPGT
-458 DIGDGHVMQ
+458 IGDEHVMQ

-474 NGIQDAE
+474 NGIDDAA
-481 RVDRVMVAG
+481 RVDRVMMAG
-490 DRLWVAGLIPGERA
+490 DRLWVAGVIPGERA

-510 PARSMDETAR
+510 PARSMDDMVNDLST
-520 ELTGDNQQ
+520 DNRQ
-528 REQQLAIDTRQ
+528 REQQIALDSRQ

-545 SLA
+545 SMA